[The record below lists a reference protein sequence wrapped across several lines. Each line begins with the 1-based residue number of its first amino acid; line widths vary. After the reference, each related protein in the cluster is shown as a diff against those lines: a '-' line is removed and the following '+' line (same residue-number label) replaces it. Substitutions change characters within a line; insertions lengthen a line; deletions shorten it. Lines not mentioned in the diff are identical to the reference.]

1 MKLAIFAS
9 GQGSNAQ
16 VLIEQA
22 QAGTLGAT
30 IEILISDQLQA
41 GALANAQQAGIE
53 ARAFSPKAFADK
65 HAYEQAVLA
74 CLREHQVDALIL
86 AGYMRLIGPTLLAAY
101 PERIINT
108 HPSLLPAFPGKDAVG
123 QALAAHA
130 THAGVTVHYID
141 AGMDTGPIIAQQR
154 VKVMPHDDH
163 DTLTARIKAAEHAL
177 YPACVHDLMTVWS
190 RSQ

>member
-1 MKLAIFAS
+1 MRLAVFAS

-22 QAGTLGAT
+22 CAGTLGAT
-30 IEILISDQLQA
+30 IAVLISDQLQA
-41 GALANAQQAGIE
+41 GALAHAQRAGIE
-53 ARAFSPKAFADK
+53 AQAFNPKAFADK
-65 HAYEQAVLA
+65 RAYEQAVLA
-74 CLREHQVDALIL
+74 CLREHDVDALIL

-123 QALAAHA
+123 QALAANA
-130 THAGVTVHYID
+130 THSGVTVHYVD

-154 VKVMPHDDH
+154 VAITPDENHDS
-163 DTLTARIKAAEHAL
+163 LTARIKAAEHAL
-177 YPACVHDLMTVWS
+177 YPACVHDLITVWS